1 MNRILKRPM
10 FRRGGSAD
18 GITSGLDQKPR
29 QEYSRG
35 TMPSFQLG
43 GLPGFLTGFGLNL
56 LAEPPRGNIFQ
67 TAALAARDPF
77 NELQKFQTAQAIRDE
92 DIAREDKKLAE
103 GREFTEAMTDKEIA
117 ARAEQGVLDRESR
130 ERIAAMRA
138 DDKLSVQEL
147 AQTYLGDYD
156 GDLNKAT
163 NKARFFLEVRP
174 KLKDEVGDTQIGG
187 IIEFDPTDDP
197 KAAKR
202 FANQNKNKVGKVFYN
217 IKTDQ
222 VVKLARDPN
231 TNALGFVPY
240 TAGMGLE
247 DDKPEGTNFNQ
258 NLTEYQKQVLEN
270 IEKSRLKKEEE
281 DKARSLE
288 IQQDAATSGAFDY
301 LETGFDSN
309 FYNQ

>member
-1 MNRILKRPM
+1 MNRVLKRPM

-35 TMPSFQLG
+35 TMPNFQLS

-103 GREFTEAMTDKEIA
+103 GRAFTESMTDKEIA
-117 ARAEQGVLDRESR
+117 ARAEQNLLDRESR

-187 IIEFDPTDDP
+187 IIEFAPTAAP

-222 VVKLARDPN
+222 TVILARDPN
-231 TNALGFVPY
+231 TNALGFVPF
-240 TAGMGLE
+240 TTGMVLKE
-247 DDKPEGTNFNQ
+247 TKDETDIQPDPESTRSFDILSDK
-258 NLTEYQKQVLEN
+258 QK
-270 IEKSRLKKEEE
+270 
-281 DKARSLE
+281 E
-288 IQQDAATSGAFDY
+288 IVQRIKDSS
-301 LETGFDSN
+301 DSN
-309 FYNQ
+309 FGLGFYD

>member
-35 TMPSFQLG
+35 TMPNFQLS

-67 TAALAARDPF
+67 TAAVAARDPF
-77 NELQKFQTAQAIRDE
+77 NQLQKFQTAQAIKDE
-92 DIAREDKKLAE
+92 DVAREEKQLAE

-117 ARAEQGVLDRESR
+117 AKAAETDKLIESR
-130 ERIAAMRA
+130 ERIAAMKA
-138 DDKLSVQEL
+138 DDKITVQEL
-147 AQTYLGDYD
+147 ASQYLGDYD

-174 KLKDEVGDTQIGG
+174 QLATEVGNTQIGG
-187 IIEFDPTDDP
+187 IIETDLTDP

-202 FANQNKNKVGKVFYN
+202 FAQQNKNKVGKVFFDIN
-217 IKTDQ
+217 TGSSVILT
-222 VVKLARDPN
+222 RDPR
-231 TNALGFVPY
+231 TNALGFLPY
-240 TAGMGLE
+240 TAGMDLKAKE
-247 DDKPEGTNFNQ
+247 DETDIQPDPGTTRSFDI
-258 NLTEYQKQVLEN
+258 LSDRQK
-270 IEKSRLKKEEE
+270 
-281 DKARSLE
+281 E
-288 IQQDAATSGAFDY
+288 IVQDIKDAS
-301 LETGFDSN
+301 DSN
-309 FYNQ
+309 FGLGFYD

>member
-1 MNRILKRPM
+1 MNRVLKRPM
-10 FRRGGSAD
+10 FKRGGSAD

-35 TMPSFQLG
+35 TMPNFQLG

-77 NELQKFQTAQAIRDE
+77 NQLQKFQSAQAIRDE

-117 ARAEQGVLDRESR
+117 AKAAETDKLIESR
-130 ERIAAMRA
+130 ERIAAMKA
-138 DDKLSVQEL
+138 DDKITVQEL
-147 AQTYLGDYD
+147 ASQYLGDYD

-174 KLKDEVGDTQIGG
+174 QLKDEVGNTQIGG
-187 IIEFDPTDDP
+187 IIEADLTDP

-202 FANQNKNKVGKVFYN
+202 FAQQNKNKVGKVFFDIN
-217 IKTDQ
+217 TGSSVILT
-222 VVKLARDPN
+222 RDPK
-231 TNALGFVPY
+231 TNALGFLPY
-240 TAGMGLE
+240 TAGMDLKAKEDETDIQPDPGTTRSFDILSDRQKEIVQGIKDSSDSDFGL
-247 DDKPEGTNFNQ
+247 
-258 NLTEYQKQVLEN
+258 
-270 IEKSRLKKEEE
+270 
-281 DKARSLE
+281 
-288 IQQDAATSGAFDY
+288 
-301 LETGFDSN
+301 GFYD
-309 FYNQ
+309 

>member
-35 TMPSFQLG
+35 TMPNFQLS

-67 TAALAARDPF
+67 TAAVAARDPF
-77 NELQKFQTAQAIRDE
+77 NQLQKFQTAQAIKDE
-92 DIAREDKKLAE
+92 DVAREEKQLAE

-117 ARAEQGVLDRESR
+117 AKAAETDKLIESR
-130 ERIAAMRA
+130 ERIAAMKA
-138 DDKLSVQEL
+138 DDKITVQEL
-147 AQTYLGDYD
+147 ASQYLGDYD

-174 KLKDEVGDTQIGG
+174 QLATEVGNTQIGG
-187 IIEFDPTDDP
+187 IIEADLTDP

-202 FANQNKNKVGKVFYN
+202 FAQQNKNKVGKVFFDIN
-217 IKTDQ
+217 TGSSVILT
-222 VVKLARDPN
+222 RDPR

-240 TAGMGLE
+240 TAGM
-247 DDKPEGTNFNQ
+247 D
-258 NLTEYQKQVLEN
+258 
-270 IEKSRLKKEEE
+270 LKAKE
-281 DKARSLE
+281 DKTDIQPDPGSTRSFDILSDRQKE
-288 IQQDAATSGAFDY
+288 IVQNIKDASDSDFG
-301 LETGFDSN
+301 LGFYDGS
-309 FYNQ
+309 

>member
-35 TMPSFQLG
+35 TMPNFQLS

-77 NELQKFQTAQAIRDE
+77 NQLQKFQSAQAIRDE

-117 ARAEQGVLDRESR
+117 AKAAETDKLIESR
-130 ERIAAMRA
+130 ERIAAMKA
-138 DDKLSVQEL
+138 DDKITVQEL
-147 AQTYLGDYD
+147 ASQYLGDYD

-174 KLKDEVGDTQIGG
+174 QLATEVGNTQIGG
-187 IIEFDPTDDP
+187 IIEADLTDT

-202 FANQNKNKVGKVFYN
+202 FAQQNKNKVGKVFFDIN
-217 IKTDQ
+217 TGSSVILT
-222 VVKLARDPN
+222 RDPK

-240 TAGMGLE
+240 TAGMDLKPKE
-247 DDKPEGTNFNQ
+247 DETDIQPNPGTTRSFDI
-258 NLTEYQKQVLEN
+258 LSDRQKAIV
-270 IEKSRLKKEEE
+270 
-281 DKARSLE
+281 
-288 IQQDAATSGAFDY
+288 QDIKDAS
-301 LETGFDSN
+301 DSN
-309 FYNQ
+309 FGLGFYD

>member
-1 MNRILKRPM
+1 MNRVLKRPM

-35 TMPSFQLG
+35 TMPNFQLG

-77 NELQKFQTAQAIRDE
+77 NQLQKFQSAQAIRDE

-117 ARAEQGVLDRESR
+117 AKAAETDKLIESR
-130 ERIAAMRA
+130 ERIAAMKA
-138 DDKLSVQEL
+138 DDKITVQEL
-147 AQTYLGDYD
+147 ASQYLGDYD

-174 KLKDEVGDTQIGG
+174 QLKDEVGNTQIGG
-187 IIEFDPTDDP
+187 IIETDLTDP

-202 FANQNKNKVGKVFYN
+202 FAQQNKNKVGKVFFDIN
-217 IKTDQ
+217 TGSSVILT
-222 VVKLARDPN
+222 RDPK
-231 TNALGFVPY
+231 TNALGFLPY
-240 TAGMGLE
+240 TTGMDLKAKE
-247 DDKPEGTNFNQ
+247 DETDIQPDPETTRSFDI
-258 NLTEYQKQVLEN
+258 LSDRQK
-270 IEKSRLKKEEE
+270 
-281 DKARSLE
+281 E
-288 IQQDAATSGAFDY
+288 IVQGIKDSS
-301 LETGFDSN
+301 DSN
-309 FYNQ
+309 FGLGFYD

>member
-35 TMPSFQLG
+35 TMPNFQLG
-43 GLPGFLTGFGLNL
+43 GLPGFLTGFGINL

-77 NELQKFQTAQAIRDE
+77 NQLQKFQSAQAIRDE

-103 GREFTEAMTDKEIA
+103 GRAFTESMTDKQIK
-117 ARAEQGVLDRESR
+117 ARAAEGKLDRESR
-130 ERIAAMRA
+130 ERIAAMKA
-138 DDKLSVQEL
+138 DDEITVQEL
-147 AQTYLGDYD
+147 AAQYLGDYD

-174 KLKDEVGDTQIGG
+174 QLATEVGNTQIGG
-187 IIEFDPTDDP
+187 IIETDLTDP

-202 FANQNKNKVGKVFYN
+202 FAQQNKNKVGKVFFDIN
-217 IKTDQ
+217 TGSSVILT
-222 VVKLARDPN
+222 RDPN
-231 TNALGFVPY
+231 TNALGFLPY
-240 TAGMGLE
+240 TAGMDLKAK
-247 DDKPEGTNFNQ
+247 DDETDIQPDPESTRSFDI
-258 NLTEYQKQVLEN
+258 LSDRQK
-270 IEKSRLKKEEE
+270 
-281 DKARSLE
+281 E
-288 IQQDAATSGAFDY
+288 IVQGIKDSS
-301 LETGFDSN
+301 DSN
-309 FYNQ
+309 FGLGFYD

>member
-1 MNRILKRPM
+1 MNRVLKRPM

-35 TMPSFQLG
+35 TMPNFQLG

-77 NELQKFQTAQAIRDE
+77 NELQKFQTAQAVRDE

-103 GREFTEAMTDKEIA
+103 GREFTESMTDKEIA
-117 ARAEQGVLDRESR
+117 ARAAEGLLDRESR
-130 ERIAAMRA
+130 ERIAAMKA
-138 DDKLSVQEL
+138 DDKITVQEL
-147 AQTYLGDYD
+147 ASQYLGDYD

-174 KLKDEVGDTQIGG
+174 QLATEVGNTQIGG
-187 IIEFDPTDDP
+187 IIEADLTDT

-202 FANQNKNKVGKVFYN
+202 FAQQNKNKVGKVFFDIN
-217 IKTDQ
+217 TGASVILT
-222 VVKLARDPN
+222 RDPK

-240 TAGMGLE
+240 TAGMDLKAKEDETDIQPDPGTTRSFDILSDRQKEIVQGIKDSSDSDFGL
-247 DDKPEGTNFNQ
+247 
-258 NLTEYQKQVLEN
+258 
-270 IEKSRLKKEEE
+270 
-281 DKARSLE
+281 
-288 IQQDAATSGAFDY
+288 
-301 LETGFDSN
+301 GFYD
-309 FYNQ
+309 

>member
-1 MNRILKRPM
+1 M

-67 TAALAARDPF
+67 TAAVAARDPF
-77 NELQKFQTAQAIRDE
+77 NELQRFQTAQAVREE

-103 GREFTEAMTDKEIA
+103 GRAFTESMTDKEIA
-117 ARAEQGVLDRESR
+117 ARAAENILDRESA
-130 ERIAAMRA
+130 ERIALMRA

-147 AQTYLGDYD
+147 AKSYLGDYD

-174 KLKDEVGDTQIGG
+174 RLKEEVGDTQIGG

-202 FANQNKNKVGKVFYN
+202 FAQQNKNKVGKVFYN

-222 VVKLARDPN
+222 VVMLARDSN

-247 DDKPEGTNFNQ
+247 DDKPEDTNFNQ

-281 DKARSLE
+281 DKARSLK
-288 IQQDAATSGAFDY
+288 ILQDAPPIDDY
-301 LETGFDSN
+301 TGFDSN

>member
-67 TAALAARDPF
+67 TAAVAARDPF

-130 ERIAAMRA
+130 ERIAAMKA
-138 DDKLSVQEL
+138 DDKITVQEL
-147 AQTYLGDYD
+147 ASQYLGDYD

-174 KLKDEVGDTQIGG
+174 QLATEVGNTQIGG
-187 IIEFDPTDDP
+187 IIEADLTDT

-202 FANQNKNKVGKVFYN
+202 FAQQNKNKVGKVFFDIN
-217 IKTDQ
+217 TGSSVILT
-222 VVKLARDPN
+222 RDPK
-231 TNALGFVPY
+231 TNALGFLPY
-240 TAGMGLE
+240 TAGMYLKAKEDETDIQPNPGTTRSFDILSDRQKEIIQGIKDASDSDFGLGFY
-247 DDKPEGTNFNQ
+247 EG
-258 NLTEYQKQVLEN
+258 
-270 IEKSRLKKEEE
+270 
-281 DKARSLE
+281 
-288 IQQDAATSGAFDY
+288 G
-301 LETGFDSN
+301 
-309 FYNQ
+309 

>member
-1 MNRILKRPM
+1 MNRVLKRPM

-35 TMPSFQLG
+35 TMPNFQLG

-77 NELQKFQTAQAIRDE
+77 NQLQKFQSAQAIRDE

-103 GREFTEAMTDKEIA
+103 GRAFTEAMTDKEIA
-117 ARAEQGVLDRESR
+117 AKAAETDKLIESR
-130 ERIAAMRA
+130 ERIAAMKA
-138 DDKLSVQEL
+138 DDKMTVEEL
-147 AQTYLGDYD
+147 AAQYLGDYD

-174 KLKDEVGDTQIGG
+174 QLATEVGNTQIGG
-187 IIEFDPTDDP
+187 IIEADLTDT

-202 FANQNKNKVGKVFYN
+202 FAQQNKNKVGKVFFDIN
-217 IKTDQ
+217 TGSSVILT
-222 VVKLARDPN
+222 RDPK
-231 TNALGFVPY
+231 TNALGFLPY
-240 TAGMGLE
+240 TAGMDLKAKEDETDIQPDPGTTRSFDILSDRQKEIVQDIKDASDSDFGL
-247 DDKPEGTNFNQ
+247 
-258 NLTEYQKQVLEN
+258 
-270 IEKSRLKKEEE
+270 
-281 DKARSLE
+281 
-288 IQQDAATSGAFDY
+288 
-301 LETGFDSN
+301 GFYDGS
-309 FYNQ
+309 

>member
-1 MNRILKRPM
+1 MNRVLKRPM

-35 TMPSFQLG
+35 TMPNFQLS

-77 NELQKFQTAQAIRDE
+77 NQLQKFQSAQAIRDE

-103 GREFTEAMTDKEIA
+103 GRAFTEKMTDKEIA
-117 ARAEQGVLDRESR
+117 AKAAETDKLIESR
-130 ERIAAMRA
+130 ERIAAMKA
-138 DDKLSVQEL
+138 DDKITGQEL
-147 AQTYLGDYD
+147 AAQYLGDYD

-174 KLKDEVGDTQIGG
+174 QLATEVGNTQIGG
-187 IIEFDPTDDP
+187 IIETDLTDP

-202 FANQNKNKVGKVFYN
+202 FAQQNKNKVGKVFFDIN
-217 IKTDQ
+217 TGSSVILT
-222 VVKLARDPN
+222 RDPK
-231 TNALGFVPY
+231 TNALGFLPY
-240 TAGMGLE
+240 TAGMDLKAKEDETDIQPDSGTTRSFDILSKKQKEIVQDIKDASDSDFGL
-247 DDKPEGTNFNQ
+247 
-258 NLTEYQKQVLEN
+258 
-270 IEKSRLKKEEE
+270 
-281 DKARSLE
+281 
-288 IQQDAATSGAFDY
+288 
-301 LETGFDSN
+301 GFYDGS
-309 FYNQ
+309 

>member
-35 TMPSFQLG
+35 TMPNFQLG
-43 GLPGFLTGFGLNL
+43 GLPGFLTGFGINL

-77 NELQKFQTAQAIRDE
+77 NQLQKFQSAQAIRDE

-103 GREFTEAMTDKEIA
+103 GRAFTEAMTDKEIA
-117 ARAEQGVLDRESR
+117 AKAAETDKLIESR
-130 ERIAAMRA
+130 ERIAAMNA
-138 DDKLSVQEL
+138 DDKITVQEL
-147 AQTYLGDYD
+147 ASQYLGDYD

-174 KLKDEVGDTQIGG
+174 QLKDEVGNTQIGG
-187 IIEFDPTDDP
+187 IIEADLTDP

-202 FANQNKNKVGKVFYN
+202 FAQQNKNKVGKVFFDIN
-217 IKTDQ
+217 TGSSVILT
-222 VVKLARDPN
+222 RDPK
-231 TNALGFVPY
+231 TNALGFLPY
-240 TAGMGLE
+240 TTGMDLKAKEDETDIQPDPETTRSFDILSDRQKEIVQGIKDSSDSDFGL
-247 DDKPEGTNFNQ
+247 
-258 NLTEYQKQVLEN
+258 
-270 IEKSRLKKEEE
+270 
-281 DKARSLE
+281 
-288 IQQDAATSGAFDY
+288 
-301 LETGFDSN
+301 GFYD
-309 FYNQ
+309 

>member
-67 TAALAARDPF
+67 TAAVAARDPF
-77 NELQKFQTAQAIRDE
+77 NELQRFQTAQAIKDE

-103 GREFTEAMTDKEIA
+103 GREFTESMTDREIK
-117 ARAEQGVLDRESR
+117 ARAAEGKLDRESR
-130 ERIAAMRA
+130 ERIASMRA

-147 AQTYLGDYD
+147 AKSYLGDYD

-174 KLKDEVGDTQIGG
+174 QLKKEVGDTQIGG

-222 VVKLARDPN
+222 VVMLARDSN

-240 TAGMGLE
+240 TAGMDLE
-247 DDKPEGTNFNQ
+247 DDKPKGTNFNQ

-301 LETGFDSN
+301 LGTGFDSN